1 MASGDYLFRFGAWE
15 DTPPSSAYPT
25 KDVRN
30 RSDVLDFDAAVDES
44 TYYEGT
50 LPGYYAAG
58 GIAVKIRA
66 MASSATSGAARV
78 GVSWERRNTDQ
89 DADSFATEKQV
100 SLTADATSGVIF
112 EGTISFLNSEIDGL
126 LAGEEFRIKFT
137 RDADG
142 TGGTDD
148 MVGDLELVALIG
160 TEV

>member
-1 MASGDYLFRFGAWE
+1 MASGNLLFRFGAWD

-30 RSDVLDFDAAVDES
+30 RSKVLDFDAATDEA
-44 TYYEGT
+44 TYYEDT
-50 LPGYYAAG
+50 LPDYYSAG
-58 GIAVKIRA
+58 GIEVLIRA
-66 MASSATSGAARV
+66 MASSATSGDARV
-78 GVSWERRNTDQ
+78 GICWERRTTDQ

-100 SLTADATSGVIF
+100 SLTANATSGVIF
-112 EGTISFLNSEIDGL
+112 EGTISFTNSEIDGL

-148 MVGDLELVALIG
+148 MAGDLELVALIG